1 MTFEKTANRFGAV
14 ALLLAA
20 SLAAVG
26 CGDDDAGPTPLTDMG
41 GGTDMNRTDLG
52 GGDVDLGTSADLG
65 APLDM
70 PAATDAGAA
79 VDAAF
84 PMGTLTINGT
94 ITELTATGEGG
105 VIAGA
110 TICVIE
116 PAGGPCVTSAADGTF
131 TATGIPEN
139 TEMLIEITKDAFMP
153 ALATVTSGTIDVD
166 FSYLIARRT
175 TVATLGFVIS
185 ETIMPTK
192 GQIFAQIGAAGG
204 GGAAGVT
211 VTLTPTSGA
220 GPFYATAAGVPSRTL
235 TETTT
240 SGTAIF
246 ANVDP
251 GDYVVTFSHATL
263 TCTPTGFAWA
273 GTAAETTRLPVQAD
287 HITST
292 IVTCI

>member
-1 MTFEKTANRFGAV
+1 MTFEKTTNRFGAV
-14 ALLLAA
+14 ALLIAA

-26 CGDDDAGPTPLTDMG
+26 CGDDDAGTTPPADMG
-41 GGTDMNRTDLG
+41 GGTDMNRADLG
-52 GGDVDLGTSADLG
+52 EVDMGTIADLG

-70 PAATDAGAA
+70 PATVDAGAE

-84 PMGTLTINGT
+84 PTGTLTINGEL
-94 ITELTATGEGG
+94 TELTAAGAGG
-105 VIAGA
+105 AVSAA

-116 PAGGPCVTSAADGTF
+116 PVGGPCVTSAADGTF

-139 TEMLIEITKDAFMP
+139 TEMLVEVTKDNFMP
-153 ALATVTSGTIDVD
+153 ALATVTSGTVDVA

-175 TVATLGFVIS
+175 TVAGLGLLIS
-185 ETIMPTK
+185 ESIMETK
-192 GQIFAQIGAAGG
+192 GHIFVQT
-204 GGAAGVT
+204 GGADGVT

-251 GDYVVTFSHATL
+251 GEYVVTFSHATL
-263 TCTPTGFAWA
+263 TCAPTGFAWA
-273 GTAAETTRLPVQAD
+273 GTAAETTRVPVQAD

-292 IVTCI
+292 IVTCM

>member
-14 ALLLAA
+14 ALLIAA

-26 CGDDDAGPTPLTDMG
+26 CGDDDAGTAPATDMG
-41 GGTDMNRTDLG
+41 GGSDMNRADLG

-70 PAATDAGAA
+70 PAAADAGAA

-84 PMGTLTINGT
+84 PTGTLTINGEL
-94 ITELTATGEGG
+94 TELTATGRGG
-105 VIAGA
+105 LIDGA
-110 TICVIE
+110 RVCVIE

-131 TATGIPEN
+131 TATGIPAD
-139 TEMLIEITKDAFMP
+139 TEMLLELTKDGFVP
-153 ALATVTSGTIDVD
+153 ALATVTSGTVDVD
-166 FSYLIARRT
+166 FSYLMARRT

-192 GQIFAQIGAAGG
+192 GQIFIQTGA
-204 GGAAGVT
+204 AAGVS

-220 GPFYATAAGVPSRTL
+220 GPFYATAGGVPSRTL

-263 TCTPTGFAWA
+263 TCTPTGFAWT
-273 GTAAETTRLPVQAD
+273 GTVAETTRLPVQAD

-292 IVTCI
+292 VVDCM